1 MATTFRDAVCPY
13 CGADAKVKDYTHY
26 PGGRRLGQ
34 ESIISLDW
42 KNCECE
48 WGREDAERA
57 LLIELG
63 EAEAQVQE

>member
-1 MATTFRDAVCPY
+1 MAIFFRDATCPY
-13 CGADAKVKDYTHY
+13 CGADATIQDYTHC

-42 KNCECE
+42 KDCECE
-48 WGREDAERA
+48 WDSSDSERA

-63 EAEAQVQE
+63 EVESYV